1 MYQNSLEE
9 YMKSVLGYQMPQN
22 NTYCENQNYNCINT
36 QYMGREQNNE
46 LEQCYPEIYKIVY
59 PMVKKACS
67 QNTKP
72 ITKELVEEL
81 TNEIFLTVES
91 SENTNINI
99 NLTNEVNKT
108 DTKTVQNRTTPK
120 VEVKETSNKRETR
133 QSNYLLNDLIR
144 VLIIRELLG
153 RPSPRPPF
161 PGNRPPFPPG
171 RPPFPGPGP
180 RPPIRP
186 REFDENYFEI

>member
-9 YMKSVLGYQMPQN
+9 YMRSVLGYQMPQN
-22 NTYCENQNYNCINT
+22 NTYSENQNCNCINT
-36 QYMGREQNNE
+36 QYMGREGNSE
-46 LEQCYPEIYKIVY
+46 LEECYPEIYKIVY
-59 PMVKKACS
+59 PMVRKACS
-67 QNTKP
+67 ENTKP
-72 ITKELVEEL
+72 ITRELVDEL

-91 SENTNINI
+91 NEPINLNI

-108 DTKTVQNRTTPK
+108 ETTQNRTTPK
-120 VEVKETSNKRETR
+120 VEVKETSSKRETR

-153 RPSPRPPF
+153 RPGFRPPF
-161 PGNRPPFPPG
+161 PGHRPPFPPG

-180 RPPIRP
+180 RPPMRP
-186 REFDENYFEI
+186 REFDESYFEI